1 MLIHGLLTI
10 FFLFIGLEISLSATH
25 PKTLLLPS
33 CAALSGM
40 VVPAV
45 IFLAISPG
53 SNLWASAMP
62 TDLAIAL
69 AGLALLGKKIHPRV
83 RTFLLLL
90 AVADD
95 FFSLLIFAILYGGKL
110 HLADSLTTLGAA
122 LAGFLLGRMQK
133 INPEKIVKILNPL
146 MNFLVI
152 PLYVLLQI
160 QLGFSTAISN
170 SITIGFLAARIFGKV
185 LGIALFIWLARKQNW
200 IGREEGITTNEGIGV
215 GLLAGAAMTVSLV
228 IGGIAAQSQGELE
241 QLRSGVFLSAIV
253 SVVLGSAWLR
263 VRARNDSL

>member
-1 MLIHGLLTI
+1 
-10 FFLFIGLEISLSATH
+10 
-25 PKTLLLPS
+25 
-33 CAALSGM
+33 M

-95 FFSLLIFAILYGGKL
+95 FFSLFIFAILYGNKL

-122 LAGFLLGRMQK
+122 LAGFLLGRMRK
-133 INPEKIVKILNPL
+133 INPDKLVKLLNPVI
-146 MNFLVI
+146 NFFVI
-152 PLYVLLQI
+152 PLYVVLQI

-170 SITIGFLAARIFGKV
+170 TITVGFLAARIFGKA
-185 LGIALFIWLARKQNW
+185 LGIGIFVWYARNRKW
-200 IGREEGITTNEGIGV
+200 ISSEIGITVNEGIGV

-228 IGGIAAQSQGELE
+228 IGGIAAQSQSELE

-253 SVVLGSAWLR
+253 SVVLGCAWLR
-263 VRARNDSL
+263 FRARIKSL

>member
-1 MLIHGLLTI
+1 M
-10 FFLFIGLEISLSATH
+10 
-25 PKTLLLPS
+25 
-33 CAALSGM
+33 
-40 VVPAV
+40 PAV

-95 FFSLLIFAILYGGKL
+95 FFSLLIFAILYGNKL

-122 LAGFLLGRMQK
+122 LAGFLLGRMRK
-133 INPEKIVKILNPL
+133 INPDKLVKLLNPVI
-146 MNFLVI
+146 NFFVI
-152 PLYVLLQI
+152 PLYVVLQI

-170 SITIGFLAARIFGKV
+170 TITVGFLAARIFGKA
-185 LGIALFIWLARKQNW
+185 LGIGIFVWYARNRKW
-200 IGREEGITTNEGIGV
+200 ISSEIGITVNEGIGV

-228 IGGIAAQSQGELE
+228 IGGIAAQSQSELE

-253 SVVLGSAWLR
+253 SVVLGCAWLR
-263 VRARNDSL
+263 FRARIKSL